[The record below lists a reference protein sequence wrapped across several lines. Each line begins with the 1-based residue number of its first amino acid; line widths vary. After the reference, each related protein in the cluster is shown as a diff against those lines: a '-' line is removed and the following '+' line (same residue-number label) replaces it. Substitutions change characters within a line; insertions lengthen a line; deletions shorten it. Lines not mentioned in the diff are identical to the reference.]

1 MKKGILLPLIVI
13 VVLTATLF
21 TLSAGLQDMA
31 EKNLEAD
38 RLALMQTM
46 LPDSKTFTQEPYI
59 GEDENIVSVYK
70 AEGGFVVE
78 TRTQGYAGPVTM
90 LVAVST
96 EGKVVGLTVIDLS
109 ETPGL
114 GTQVL
119 TDHVFLAQFLN
130 TDGDVTVGKGEDAF
144 SGATGES
151 SDSGVYVD
159 GVTGATVTSKAIA
172 RCVRS
177 AVAYV
182 TGAETDSGATS
193 WGG

>member
-13 VVLTATLF
+13 AVVAVTLF
-21 TLSAGLQDMA
+21 TLSAGLKEVAQ
-31 EKNLEAD
+31 ENLQAD
-38 RLALMQTM
+38 QRKLMQTI
-46 LPDSKTFTQEPYI
+46 LPGSTAFTQEAYT
-59 GEDENIVSVYK
+59 GEDSNIRAVYK
-70 AEGGFVVE
+70 AETGFVVE
-78 TRTQGYAGPVTM
+78 TQTQGYAGMISM
-90 LVAVST
+90 LVAVSK
-96 EGKVVGLTVIDLS
+96 EGKVVGLVVTDLS

-119 TDHVFLAQFLN
+119 TDHEFLAQFLN

-151 SDSGVYVD
+151 SDTGIYVD
-159 GVTGATVTSKAIA
+159 GVTGATVTSKAIQ
-172 RCVRS
+172 RSIRS

-182 TGAETDSGATS
+182 TGAEADSGATS